1 MGILEQEADERFI
14 SDPRC
19 NDRFEEFRRLCA
31 NVARYHD
38 HSWLVT
44 RKRRTPSRTQCA
56 REGKAVNLVKIM
68 EAGVIGAKVC
78 LVVNSGGVHLGITI
92 C

>member
-1 MGILEQEADERFI
+1 MESSSRVGILEQEADERFI

-31 NVARYHD
+31 NVARYND

-44 RKRRTPSRTQCA
+44 WKMKNPLADAMCSG
-56 REGKAVNLVKIM
+56 REDG
-68 EAGVIGAKVC
+68 
-78 LVVNSGGVHLGITI
+78 
-92 C
+92 